1 MTDKTCDISYK
12 YMPVS
17 VFDVEKLGKST
28 IRKKQNHNKNSSRSS
43 FSPFPRDV
51 AEWCSN
57 YFLREATFVFDPF
70 AGWGERNKAVND
82 AGKIYIG
89 YDISEK
95 AIEYAKKHFN
105 AINILAD
112 SRKEEIPQHDGLLTC
127 PPYWNLEK
135 YDSENGLE
143 LPFSLTSLT

>member
-1 MTDKTCDISYK
+1 MTDKTSDISYK

-57 YFLREATFVFDPF
+57 YFKRC
-70 AGWGERNKAVND
+70 
-82 AGKIYIG
+82 YIC
-89 YDISEK
+89 I
-95 AIEYAKKHFN
+95 
-105 AINILAD
+105 
-112 SRKEEIPQHDGLLTC
+112 
-127 PPYWNLEK
+127 
-135 YDSENGLE
+135 
-143 LPFSLTSLT
+143 